1 MTKVFRFHF
10 EFLAAMN
17 LAEQHADNLAEFTDT
32 LMQSRFWHVLPA
44 GETDLQNAVGF
55 LDTRATCTTRRLQ
68 SWAGSCAITPSFSSK
83 VS

>member
-44 GETDLQNAVGF
+44 GKRSAEC
-55 LDTRATCTTRRLQ
+55 R
-68 SWAGSCAITPSFSSK
+68 WFSRYT
-83 VS
+83 